1 MKLKRTFT
9 LLLALALCMSLA
21 ACGKTSA
28 DKGSGNATDVST
40 TGTDKYAIGEAFG
53 TDSVECV
60 IDEVKWVTLEDVT
73 SHPSA
78 YAMVGNVKQLEAK
91 DMFPGYSFF
100 GISALNDTMD
110 YPCLV
115 VTFSLKNI
123 GKTDV
128 APTMDAE
135 NFTPYSEVPSY
146 GNISVIYDDGYT
158 VVGHALCGIARL
170 RGLVRAICNPQVRTS
185 RTTVCN
191 DLGFRRIRIEGFF
204 GKCLGDGQR
213 LGGKIHLVLFNFR
226 FHFHFLLFRLRNF
239 VRIFER
245 GELGNCFCKII
256 FSDGY
261 FGRNLGFAHIVFL
274 KLREGR

>member
-1 MKLKRTFT
+1 MKLKRTFA

-28 DKGSGNATDVST
+28 DKESGNAADASAAEA
-40 TGTDKYAIGEAFG
+40 DKKTEYAIGEAFG

-78 YAMVGNVKQLEAK
+78 YAMVGNVKQVDAT

-100 GISALNDTMD
+100 GISGLNDTMD

-128 APTMDAE
+128 APAMDTE
-135 NFTPYSEVPSY
+135 HFTSYSEVPSY

-158 VVGHALCGIARL
+158 FETEQGFTNALK
-170 RGLVRAICNPQVRTS
+170 V
-185 RTTVCN
+185 
-191 DLGFRRIRIEGFF
+191 
-204 GKCLGDGQR
+204 LGDPMKEG
-213 LGGKIHLVLFNFR
+213 
-226 FHFHFLLFRLRNF
+226 
-239 VRIFER
+239 RIFELSSQVSENEDKPLKVKVSLPNSN
-245 GELGNCFCKII
+245 GENEEF
-256 FSDGY
+256 FVSV
-261 FGRNLGFAHIVFL
+261 R
-274 KLREGR
+274 

>member
-158 VVGHALCGIARL
+158 FEAE
-170 RGLVRAICNPQVRTS
+170 
-185 RTTVCN
+185 
-191 DLGFRRIRIEGFF
+191 EGFTTAL
-204 GKCLGDGQR
+204 KVLGTPIKEG
-213 LGGKIHLVLFNFR
+213 
-226 FHFHFLLFRLRNF
+226 
-239 VRIFER
+239 RIFQLPSQVSENEDKPLEVKVSLPNSN
-245 GELGNCFCKII
+245 GETEEF
-256 FSDGY
+256 FVSV
-261 FGRNLGFAHIVFL
+261 R
-274 KLREGR
+274 